1 MKRFLS
7 IFLAAIIFLM
17 PLKSIAVNI
26 PGYEGGIQ
34 NENTYKEVIFITG
47 EPIVMEGTLEIKTK
61 DKGNTRTE
69 QYVYKLSNIEKDAEL
84 KRTIKLS
91 EDLTTKN
98 NQTTSTKTLDKYKET
113 VTVGKKKYEVKD
125 ENYQWNQG
133 TIVYNAPV
141 VSCCSGDWSARKTYV
156 VDKGKEEVTVQTIG
170 NLVGYDSPWS
180 GTETQTLEYT
190 INYEEKKAKGLKWE
204 GRATVEVS
212 HNMTKDYAYSE
223 NVPNQISFKGGYLL
237 TEQQEDVLKY
247 NYDLPRLKGST
258 ILKGRNTGKDSFSV
272 DTNPIIQ
279 RLNIPAMRDV
289 LGHKDEK
296 PILFLASMEAF
307 PLDKTYFGP
316 SSPMSR
322 GDFARAIAK
331 AMNVEIE
338 KEQKKKKG
346 EEEKLPIYIDVGK
359 NHKNYPY
366 IEAVSKKGIMEGVG
380 NGRFEP
386 DRSLTRVEATA
397 ILVRLLGFKNLAP
410 IYNYS
415 TGFKDDKNIPLW
427 AKDYV
432 YVAKELDIIDRGQY
446 FYPNDNITKGESA
459 DLIVRF
465 INYLQNDLRY
475 DYRENILNN

>member
-17 PLKSIAVNI
+17 PLKSIAINI

-156 VDKGKEEVTVQTIG
+156 VDNGKEEVTVQTMG

-180 GTETQTLEYT
+180 DTETQTLDYT
-190 INYEEKKAKGLKWE
+190 INY
-204 GRATVEVS
+204 
-212 HNMTKDYAYSE
+212 D
-223 NVPNQISFKGGYLL
+223 LL
-237 TEQQEDVLKY
+237 
-247 NYDLPRLKGST
+247 
-258 ILKGRNTGKDSFSV
+258 
-272 DTNPIIQ
+272 
-279 RLNIPAMRDV
+279 
-289 LGHKDEK
+289 
-296 PILFLASMEAF
+296 
-307 PLDKTYFGP
+307 
-316 SSPMSR
+316 
-322 GDFARAIAK
+322 
-331 AMNVEIE
+331 
-338 KEQKKKKG
+338 
-346 EEEKLPIYIDVGK
+346 
-359 NHKNYPY
+359 
-366 IEAVSKKGIMEGVG
+366 
-380 NGRFEP
+380 
-386 DRSLTRVEATA
+386 
-397 ILVRLLGFKNLAP
+397 
-410 IYNYS
+410 
-415 TGFKDDKNIPLW
+415 
-427 AKDYV
+427 
-432 YVAKELDIIDRGQY
+432 VA
-446 FYPNDNITKGESA
+446 
-459 DLIVRF
+459 
-465 INYLQNDLRY
+465 
-475 DYRENILNN
+475 